1 MISRSFKFI
10 VFAILYFPLVSI
22 AQDTKDLDKV
32 DIYTK
37 YKPSLIDARRVET
50 QPELKEPEAKELKL
64 EYKFPDLRYKVQPA
78 FTPIIAQSY
87 KTPPNNYINGNF
99 VKAGFGNYT
108 TPLLHVQ
115 LHNGKNKNYSH
126 GLSFYHLS
134 SNGPS
139 KNKQQS
145 FMDDRINLQAARFT
159 NGNTLSAQMGYSRLG
174 YNYYGY
180 NKNENSFKRD
190 SIKQA
195 LNNVTGNVHFDNLK
209 ASRKLKTTFDFDVYH
224 FSTIQQ
230 NELGFRVASMFGGK
244 IANGE
249 FNFGTAYE
257 GMSSGPDSVKYF
269 RHFVDL
275 HPFYKMKYKNVD
287 LTIGANS
294 TIFIDTVGSDFYL
307 YPEFKVDYYVVPEK
321 MRAFVGIGG
330 GLVKG
335 STRALYNENQF
346 LAENQILK
354 NQNTAYNI
362 YAGIKGKLNKSFD
375 YTLELSQQ
383 FTHNLPLYA
392 TDTFKLHKFQIL
404 YDDVNIFKFQ
414 AGINYT
420 RFNKLNIGSHFTYYA
435 YNGDA
440 AEAYQRPDFEW
451 NSRIS
456 GTIREKLTLHGKF
469 YLIGSRHSLV
479 IGSGDI
485 EKLKPII
492 DLNIGADYRYKK
504 DLSFFVELNN
514 LTNQTYQRWYNY
526 PSFGLNG
533 VAGLTFAF

>member
-1 MISRSFKFI
+1 MVSR
-10 VFAILYFPLVSI
+10 ILKIIFLVLLIIPSLVNG
-22 AQDTKDLDKV
+22 QETKDIDKV

-50 QPELKEPEAKELKL
+50 QPELKEPEVKELKL
-64 EYKFPDLRYKVQPA
+64 DYSFPDLRYKVQPA
-78 FTPIIAQSY
+78 FTPITAQSY
-87 KTPPNNYINGNF
+87 RNKPNSFINGNF
-99 VKAGFGNYT
+99 IKAGFGNYT
-108 TPLLHVQ
+108 TPLLHVE

-126 GLSFYHLS
+126 GLSLYHLS

-139 KNKQQS
+139 KYKQRS
-145 FMDDRINLQAARFT
+145 FMDDRIQLQGARFI
-159 NGNTLSAQMGYSRLG
+159 NGTTLSAQIGYSRFA

-180 NKNENSFKRD
+180 NQNENTFKRD

-209 ASRKLKTTFDFDVYH
+209 TSRKLKAQFDFDVYR
-224 FSTIQQ
+224 FSTVQQ
-230 NELGFRVASMFGGK
+230 NELGYRISNTIGGK
-244 IANGE
+244 VANGE
-249 FNFGTAYE
+249 LNLATAYE
-257 GMSSGPDSVKYF
+257 GMTSGPDSVSYF
-269 RHFVDL
+269 RHFVDI
-275 HPFYKMKYKNVD
+275 HPYYKMKYKNVD
-287 LTIGANS
+287 LTIGASS

-321 MRAFVGIGG
+321 MKAFVGIGG
-330 GLVKG
+330 SLGKG
-335 STRALYNENQF
+335 STRTLYNENQF

-354 NQNTAYNI
+354 NQNTSYKI
-362 YAGIKGKLNKSFD
+362 YGGVKGKLNKSFD

-392 TDTFKLHKFQIL
+392 SDTFELHKFLIL

-414 AGINYT
+414 AGLNYT
-420 RFNKLNIGSHFTYYA
+420 KFDKLNIGTFFTYYA

-451 NSRIS
+451 NTRIS
-456 GTIREKLTLHGKF
+456 GTIKEKLSLHGKF
-469 YLIGSRHSLV
+469 YVIGSRYALK

-514 LTNQTYQRWYNY
+514 LTNQTYQRWFNY
-526 PSFGLNG
+526 PVYGLNG
-533 VAGLTFAF
+533 VAGVTFSF